1 MTAGLGHHGMQI
13 FSPAQLVGRFN
24 EHLRD
29 CVVLFAD
36 EAFYAGN
43 RQHEGVLKGLITEP
57 FLTIEGKGQRI
68 VTARNLLHVIMAS
81 NSEWVIPASADER
94 RFFVLDVPDSR
105 QGNLAYFK
113 AIEWQM
119 RNGGLAAMLHDLLA
133 RDISGFEVRDVPQTE
148 ALKVQKTLS
157 LNSVKQWWLDVL
169 SRGFLWK
176 SRHGADFFREWQTFY
191 STELLMRS
199 YLQWAHENRPF
210 DRKGREDLGRFM
222 SNTYSPVRPGGKYP
236 VYELDSID
244 LEQIRHGKL
253 LNDASIVWQDRPHGF
268 LVGDLTEARIR
279 FTEVCDVHTEW
290 GLDP

>member
-1 MTAGLGHHGMQI
+1 
-13 FSPAQLVGRFN
+13 
-24 EHLRD
+24 
-29 CVVLFAD
+29 
-36 EAFYAGN
+36 
-43 RQHEGVLKGLITEP
+43 
-57 FLTIEGKGQRI
+57 
-68 VTARNLLHVIMAS
+68 
-81 NSEWVIPASADER
+81 
-94 RFFVLDVPDSR
+94 
-105 QGNLAYFK
+105 
-113 AIEWQM
+113 
-119 RNGGLAAMLHDLLA
+119 
-133 RDISGFEVRDVPQTE
+133 
-148 ALKVQKTLS
+148 
-157 LNSVKQWWLDVL
+157 
-169 SRGFLWK
+169 
-176 SRHGADFFREWQTFY
+176 
-191 STELLMRS
+191 MRS